1 MHIIAW
7 ISATAVSFPLYR
19 PGHAILMDF
28 VCRYPHFTFFIL
40 IFFPHLNAVFQG
52 GVIGRNEISDV
63 LRSVVNGIPA
73 GLGWVVRFSSYL
85 IFTKSHF

>member
-1 MHIIAW
+1 M
-7 ISATAVSFPLYR
+7 SVPPFYFL
-19 PGHAILMDF
+19 
-28 VCRYPHFTFFIL
+28 HFDI
-40 IFFPHLNAVFQG
+40 FPHLNAVFQG